1 MPELPEIETI
11 KTGLR
16 ETIFGKQILTTRV
29 IRRDLRFPVPKNLEK
44 TVRKLK
50 ILDVERRSKYL
61 VLQLSKNFSLIFH
74 LGMSGKLIV
83 SFEKDNEKQKFEKHD
98 HLIFSL
104 EG

>member
-61 VLQLSKNFSLIFH
+61 VLQLSKNLKKEDIVVVLFH
-74 LGMSGKLIV
+74 DSGSRYIGKIYND
-83 SFEKDNEKQKFEKHD
+83 EWMKKNKF
-98 HLIFSL
+98 F
-104 EG
+104 